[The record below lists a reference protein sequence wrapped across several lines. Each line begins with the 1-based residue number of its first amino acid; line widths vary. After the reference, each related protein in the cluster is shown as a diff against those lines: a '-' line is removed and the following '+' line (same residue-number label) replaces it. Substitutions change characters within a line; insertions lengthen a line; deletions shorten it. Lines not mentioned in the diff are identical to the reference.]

1 MSIDGP
7 KQDDRLKQAIERD
20 NTRME
25 REEKRT
31 TSLLGMLL
39 YGGTLGILLILP
51 ILAGAYLGSWIDSR
65 MSGYSVAWTVGL
77 ILLGIIFG
85 VWNVYRY
92 LKEHYDQAD

>member
-1 MSIDGP
+1 MSDEP
-7 KQDDRLKQAIERD
+7 KQEERLRKAIERD
-20 NTRME
+20 NTRMDH
-25 REEKRT
+25 EETRKS
-31 TSLLGMLL
+31 SLFGFLL

-65 MSGYSVAWTVGL
+65 MSGYSVGWTVGL

-85 VWNVYRY
+85 IWNVYQY